1 MNEPQAPRSVQVY
14 TSFSKRAQRP
24 VDEGKEAELQL
35 YSEYTH
41 TANMIA
47 ANVSSSKARRL
58 IESDA
63 RAVRAAIGLHV
74 GSGAIRVAGQV
85 SSTPSHSRVMRR
97 CLAVAT

>member
-1 MNEPQAPRSVQVY
+1 MLGPVNEPQAPRSVQVY

-58 IESDA
+58 MASDA
-63 RAVRAAIGLHV
+63 RVVRAAMGPHV
-74 GSGAIRVAGQV
+74 YF
-85 SSTPSHSRVMRR
+85 M
-97 CLAVAT
+97 

>member
-1 MNEPQAPRSVQVY
+1 MLGPVNEPQAPRSVQVY

-58 IESDA
+58 MASDA
-63 RAVRAAIGLHV
+63 RVVRAAMGPHLYF
-74 GSGAIRVAGQV
+74 
-85 SSTPSHSRVMRR
+85 M
-97 CLAVAT
+97 